1 MFQPLITKH
10 EAAPIPQQSID
21 PVDVLGA
28 EDNDDA
34 RRWIMAR
41 LADLTFWALAQK
53 ARPIRLVSTKKTADR
68 QASTVLHG
76 MQRAVPDSLVSWNFE
91 ADLRLSPGA

>member
-1 MFQPLITKH
+1 MFQPLITKQ
-10 EAAPIPQQSID
+10 EATPIPQQSID

-41 LADLTFWALAQK
+41 LPDLTF
-53 ARPIRLVSTKKTADR
+53 
-68 QASTVLHG
+68 
-76 MQRAVPDSLVSWNFE
+76 
-91 ADLRLSPGA
+91 